1 MAKTTSKTRKPA
13 AAKPAASADTG
24 SRALQL
30 SSFTEINRMHR
41 QALSA
46 KRGTLV
52 VTGATSG
59 EGSSTFAHIM
69 ALRSADNGQRT
80 LLIDLN
86 MRNAGL
92 SQAFAA
98 ERKNWR
104 LSERE
109 VNQPLSDLVEPIA
122 DVPNLYFMAAPRD
135 DNSVQFLRDVQR
147 ASYFFATLEKDFDH
161 IVVDTTPTS
170 AVNRLNA
177 DPVMLAAAATRTV
190 LVMMAGV
197 TPADRIKTAARQLED
212 GGATLEGVLVNDYRN
227 PSVKDDL
234 LRFAESFQGMSP
246 DFSAW
251 LRSKILSSKLFS

>member
-1 MAKTTSKTRKPA
+1 MAKTTSKTRKPTA
-13 AAKPAASADTG
+13 EKVTASNIG

-52 VTGATSG
+52 VTAATSG

-92 SQAFAA
+92 SQAFAT

-109 VNQPLSDLVEPIA
+109 VNQPLTDLVQPI
-122 DVPNLYFMAAPRD
+122 DGVTNLFFMAAPRD
-135 DNSVQFLRDVQR
+135 DDSVQFLRDVQR

-197 TPADRIKTAARQLED
+197 TPADRIKAAARQLED
-212 GGATLEGVLVNDYRN
+212 SGATLEGVLVNDYRN
-227 PSVKDDL
+227 PSIKDDM
-234 LRFAESFQGMSP
+234 LRFAESFQGISP
-246 DFSAW
+246 DFAAW
-251 LRSKILSSKLFS
+251 LRSKILSSKLFA

>member
-1 MAKTTSKTRKPA
+1 MMAKTTTKTQKPA
-13 AAKPAASADTG
+13 AAAPKTD

-52 VTGATSG
+52 VTSATSG
-59 EGSSTFAHIM
+59 EGTSTLAHIM

-86 MRNAGL
+86 MRNASL
-92 SQAFAA
+92 SQGFAA

-109 VNQPLSDLVEPIA
+109 VNQPLSDLVQAIPE
-122 DVPNLYFMAAPRD
+122 VPNLYFMAAPRD
-135 DNSVQFLRDVQR
+135 DDSVQFLRDVQR
-147 ASYFFATLEKDFDH
+147 ASYFFATLEKEFDH

-251 LRSKILSSKLFS
+251 LRSKIMNSKLFS